1 MRIWVLGG
9 RYKSVGERQ
18 VIEAEAARRF
28 LEARTLDTP
37 DAWDAAYA
45 WVSEDPAHGVAFAK
59 AEAGWQLAERLRE
72 VAPPVGP
79 EAIAGPAGR
88 FEALFGRRATA
99 AMIAA
104 ALVAAIGT
112 VALEKWNAIDRYRT
126 AIGQERAIRLEDGS
140 LVHLNTDTS
149 IEVAMRDKERIIRL
163 LKGEA
168 RFDVAHNRA
177 RPFLVEAGGATVRA
191 VGTAFSVRL
200 RSDLTELTVIEG
212 RVAVHDHGTAVQTVG
227 AGTAVAIR
235 GGTLAM
241 TALEPAQ
248 IAQRTAWEE
257 GVIQF
262 NGETLAQAVEEF
274 NRYRQAPLVIG
285 DQQIA
290 AVRIGGTFKAGSS
303 NQFVIALSQS
313 FGIRAISGKDDS
325 IILLPAV
332 KIQDGNEPGDGRI
345 P

>member
-1 MRIWVLGG
+1 
-9 RYKSVGERQ
+9 
-18 VIEAEAARRF
+18 
-28 LEARTLDTP
+28 
-37 DAWDAAYA
+37 
-45 WVSEDPAHGVAFAK
+45 
-59 AEAGWQLAERLRE
+59 
-72 VAPPVGP
+72 
-79 EAIAGPAGR
+79 
-88 FEALFGRRATA
+88 
-99 AMIAA
+99 
-104 ALVAAIGT
+104 
-112 VALEKWNAIDRYRT
+112 
-126 AIGQERAIRLEDGS
+126 
-140 LVHLNTDTS
+140 
-149 IEVAMRDKERIIRL
+149 
-163 LKGEA
+163 
-168 RFDVAHNRA
+168 
-177 RPFLVEAGGATVRA
+177 
-191 VGTAFSVRL
+191 
-200 RSDLTELTVIEG
+200 
-212 RVAVHDHGTAVQTVG
+212 VQTVG